1 MDTGADTSVISKT
14 CYNNLPNKPPLQKS
28 TTDILGL
35 GGQPIHPIGC
45 VKLPPRWKNKDYTI
59 SCEVVNAKVP
69 SLLCLSDCM
78 KMNLIQLVNSNTENP
93 KKTGNKDT
101 KESKIEWPQSMK
113 SCKYPSA
120 NQIIEDYSD
129 LFIGVGK
136 VPGKIDLKVNPD
148 VTPVAHPPKPIP
160 VALRDTV
167 LAKLQDLEQQ
177 DIIEK
182 TPVGTPTPWCSALHI
197 EPKKDNTVRLT
208 IDPRDLNKAL
218 LREYHPTNTVE
229 EVAQRCKS
237 TKYLTVLD
245 ANQGYFQLELD
256 EQSRNCTAFNT
267 PYGRYR
273 YKRLPMGITSAPEIF
288 QRVYRDIFASVDGL
302 EIIMDDFLIAAT
314 SLEEH
319 NRILRQTL
327 QTGKENN
334 VTFSP
339 KKLQLCTDCVKYG
352 GHVFTNKGI
361 QLDPDRIRAI
371 VEMPEPECIEKVHTL
386 LGMVTYVCKYLKD
399 LSYMTEPL
407 RGLIKEP
414 HEQGFKW
421 HFDKVHKE
429 AFQKI
434 KYAMTSAPVLRYYSS
449 DEPVVI
455 SCDTTQCGLGCVLLQ
470 NNAPVAYG
478 SKALTD
484 AEYAYAQIEKELLG
498 IVFAMKKFHSYIY
511 GRSDVTVETDHLP
524 LVWIL
529 EKPLYQVPLRLQKM
543 RMKLQGYDFK
553 LVAKRGTEIPVAD
566 ALSRAYIKTSDP
578 KLSIY
583 TV

>member
-1 MDTGADTSVISKT
+1 MPTKTARVYDCGYEEDQYEEESEEQYVEEGNFVWCNTANDNLKPNSSQELQVCDSGSITFKLDTGADTSVISKT
-14 CYNNLPNKPPLQKS
+14 RYNNLPNKPPLQKS

-45 VKLPPRWKNKDYTI
+45 VKLPARWKNKNYTI
-59 SCEVVNAKVP
+59 SCEVLNAKVP

-113 SCKYPSA
+113 SCKYCSA
-120 NQIIEDYSD
+120 KQIIEDYSH
-129 LFIGVGK
+129 LFIIGVGK
-136 VPGKIDLKVNPD
+136 VPGKVDLKVNPD

-182 TPVGTPTPWCSALHI
+182 IPVGTPTPWCSALHI
-197 EPKKDNTVRLT
+197 VPKKDNTVRLT

-218 LREYHPTNTVE
+218 LREYHPTNTME

-273 YKRLPMGITSAPEIF
+273 YKRLQMGITSAPEIF
-288 QRVYRDIFASVDGL
+288 QRVFRDIFASVDGL
-302 EIIMDDFLIAAT
+302 EIIIDDFLIAAT

-407 RGLIKEP
+407 RGLIKES

-434 KYAMTSAPVLRYYSS
+434 KDAMTSAPVLRYYSS

-455 SCDTTQCGLGCVLLQ
+455 SCDTTQCGH
-470 NNAPVAYG
+470 
-478 SKALTD
+478 K
-484 AEYAYAQIEKELLG
+484 
-498 IVFAMKKFHSYIY
+498 
-511 GRSDVTVETDHLP
+511 
-524 LVWIL
+524 
-529 EKPLYQVPLRLQKM
+529 
-543 RMKLQGYDFK
+543 
-553 LVAKRGTEIPVAD
+553 
-566 ALSRAYIKTSDP
+566 
-578 KLSIY
+578 
-583 TV
+583 